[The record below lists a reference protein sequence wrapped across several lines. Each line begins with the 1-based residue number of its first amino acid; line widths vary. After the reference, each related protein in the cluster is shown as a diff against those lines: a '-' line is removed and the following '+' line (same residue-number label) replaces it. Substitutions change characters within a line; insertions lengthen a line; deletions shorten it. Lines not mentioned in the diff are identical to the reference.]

1 MSIAKKS
8 PLSVAAAVVTLLLA
22 APPFSQASVQAGSV
36 SASAAT
42 IDPYADIAS
51 CWGVRLCVGSH
62 CMCLGF

>member
-8 PLSVAAAVVTLLLA
+8 PLSVAAAIVTLVLA
-22 APPFSQASVQAGSV
+22 GPTFSQASVQAGSV

-42 IDPYADIAS
+42 INPYTDDS
-51 CWGVRLCVGSH
+51 CIGVKLCVGSH